1 MKLLELLNEE
11 WRTLRE
17 MGILHQHPR
26 TRMRMRMRA
35 QSILRL
41 IQGLT
46 SRQTA
51 GRSMVHLNSVEQWR
65 QRWIEPGLAGTTTTS
80 VCTRYSQIFRPLPV
94 NGIW

>member
-17 MGILHQHPR
+17 MGIFQQHPR
-26 TRMRMRMRA
+26 TRMRA

-65 QRWIEPGLAGTTTTS
+65 QHWIELGLAGSTTAS